1 MSTLLTVVGRCIEAG
16 KKTKNRRK
24 TENEENGTEQTAL
37 VSVVADSLYQTE
49 MAYNFAGQ
57 TSATTVAR

>member
-1 MSTLLTVVGRCIEAG
+1 MEQNKLHCVGDACTV
-16 KKTKNRRK
+16 
-24 TENEENGTEQTAL
+24 L